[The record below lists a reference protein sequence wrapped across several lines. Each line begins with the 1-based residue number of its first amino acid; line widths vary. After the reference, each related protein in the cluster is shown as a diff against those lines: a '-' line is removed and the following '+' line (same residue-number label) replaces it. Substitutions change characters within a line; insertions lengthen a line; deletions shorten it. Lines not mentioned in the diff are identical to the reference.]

1 MVTMKGFKGGGERR
15 PRWEKAN
22 EGLTQC
28 SGRERGER
36 WERFREIED
45 QMHVLLGKQEPAD

>member
-15 PRWEKAN
+15 PRGEKAN

-28 SGRERGER
+28 SGGERGER
-36 WERFREIED
+36 WEKFREIEE
-45 QMHVLLGKQEPAD
+45 QMPVGLGKAEQAA